1 MKRSPQMHDGVS
13 TPRSPG
19 LRCLEYPLGLGLAQ
33 RLHDAEVGM
42 WKCVWPIVRAHRDV
56 LRGPFAN
63 SRQCPQ
69 LLKLRG
75 DVGSRTELNGPIR
88 DCPCQGNYRPRT
100 CRENSQARDMID
112 CKLSDFLWR
121 GENRTNRGKRRVDQG
136 AKRTR
141 KTACHGACRRNGD
154 LLYENRA
161 HADLETVKR
170 SRHPQSGV

>member
-1 MKRSPQMHDGVS
+1 PLCMKRSPQMHDGVS

-42 WKCVWPIVRAHRDV
+42 WKCVWPIECAHRDV

-75 DVGSRTELNGPIR
+75 DVGSRPELKGPL
-88 DCPCQGNYRPRT
+88 GN
-100 CRENSQARDMID
+100 CRWRGNSQPGKGRETPQARYMID

-121 GENRTNRGKRRVDQG
+121 GENRTQRGKRRVDLG
-136 AKRTR
+136 ANRTR
-141 KTACHGACRRNGD
+141 KTACHGACRRYGD
-154 LLYENRA
+154 LLSENR
-161 HADLETVKR
+161 
-170 SRHPQSGV
+170 